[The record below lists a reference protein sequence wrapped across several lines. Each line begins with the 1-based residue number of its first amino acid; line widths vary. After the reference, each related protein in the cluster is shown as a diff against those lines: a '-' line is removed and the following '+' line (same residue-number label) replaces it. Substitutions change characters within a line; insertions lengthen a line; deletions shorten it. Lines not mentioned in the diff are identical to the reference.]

1 MKKKFLAVT
10 CMVLASML
18 ALGSCNM
25 GGGGAG
31 GGGANSAP
39 DSTDNGGSKA
49 TIVEAKKLEGF
60 NEAYLPAHELIEKRQ
75 GQIDVVLVFE
85 DTLPGWEALAAEYQR
100 LHGNAVIVNLN
111 STYTEASSYT
121 QNLNNQVN
129 NKEGQWDIVQGNL
142 FLGNNCQ
149 TYCIDMNTAV
159 IGENAYAGAEDGEAR
174 IWKEVLTQ
182 DAYQTDK
189 SGANTQTYI
198 MNSEGLQTAW
208 FVNDVARDAAIAAGY
223 TGSEVPATWD
233 ELMDLCKYME
243 TAGYENP
250 LGIALDKDSISASQ
264 FTWLLRVYGDYYYRN
279 EYQNIMISNSYEY
292 DAEDENPEADMS
304 YGVSANKFFYSIFQ
318 DSSTSYVGPFSEKY
332 QEFIEQFQKMKP
344 YLRKSAAN
352 AEESG
357 LKALR
362 SEFGT
367 QSKGKNSPQ
376 ILLDYAGAGLAF
388 LKNQN
393 DAFQLDFFD
402 YPVMVSEYIPEETIL
417 RDVGGN
423 GGYLSIVK
431 RDATQDAL
439 NLDFMKFVVSPY
451 GQSIYYNALNEK
463 GAVPMGMTT
472 VKNDLVLIPAEWKSF
487 FQTDKIS
494 FTGLVDGN
502 PYISYLIRG
511 FSKGEATSAT
521 LITNWQKYLTGEGAD
536 AMDTN
541 GFSVAWESAMELDWK
556 DYKDTYGKDESLRT
570 DPNGGV
576 AL

>member
-10 CMVLASML
+10 GMALASMFTL
-18 ALGSCNM
+18 SSCVL
-25 GGGGAG
+25 GGAG
-31 GGGANSAP
+31 GGTTSTP
-39 DSTDNGGSKA
+39 DSEGGSGKA
-49 TIVEAKKLEGF
+49 TIAEAKNLAGF
-60 NEAYLPAHELIEKRQ
+60 NEAYKPAHELIEKRQ

-85 DTLPGWEALAAEYQR
+85 DTLPGWEALAAEYSR
-100 LHGNAVIVNLN
+100 LHKNSVVVNLN

-129 NKEGQWDIVQGNL
+129 NKDGQWDIVQGNL
-142 FLGNNCQ
+142 FLGGDCQ

-159 IGENAYAGAEDGEAR
+159 IGKNAYAGAEDGEAR
-174 IWKEVLTQ
+174 YWKEVLTQ

-189 SGANTQTYI
+189 SGANTQTFI

-208 FVNDVARDAAIAAGY
+208 FVNGVARDAAISAGY
-223 TGSEVPATWD
+223 TGGEIPANWD
-233 ELMDLCKYME
+233 ELMSLCYYMQE
-243 TAGYENP
+243 AGYPNP

-279 EYQNIMISNSYEY
+279 EYQNIMISNYYEY
-292 DAEDENPEADMS
+292 DPENTNPEADMN

-318 DSSTSYVGPFSEKY
+318 YGTSGYVGPFSEKY

-393 DAFQLDFFD
+393 ADFQLDFFD
-402 YPVMVSEYIPEETIL
+402 YPEMISEYIPEGTAL

-431 RDATQDAL
+431 RDAAQDAL

-451 GQSIYYNALNEK
+451 GQSIYYAALNES
-463 GAVPMGMTT
+463 GSVPMGMTT
-472 VKNDLVLIPAEWKSF
+472 VKNDLVVIPTEWQSF
-487 FQTDKIS
+487 FQTEKIS
-494 FTGLVDGN
+494 FNGLVDGN
-502 PYISYLIRG
+502 PYISYLIRA
-511 FSKGEATSAT
+511 FNDGESTTAT
-521 LITNWQKYLTGEGAD
+521 LVTNWQKYLTGEGAD

-541 GFSVAWESAMELDWK
+541 GFSAAWENAMELDWK
-556 DYKDTYGKDESLRT
+556 DYAETYGKDESLRT

-576 AL
+576 SL